1 MAHTYRAICP
11 DGIDISPDM
20 IEFLGDFYR
29 ISDIPGEHDQ
39 YVDLFMPSATFI
51 LASKR
56 ASGKEGSRLQPA
68 SPAQTAMA
76 NSQPEIMNTRI
87 GMWSAVASRRHT
99 VHKVFPSSNSSNEF
113 MLYGSVALG
122 LRSGANI
129 DVDWAARADIVKA
142 ADGKWR
148 MKFYQVYL
156 DTGAITAAANQ

>member
-56 ASGKEGSRLQPA
+56 ASGKE
-68 SPAQTAMA
+68 
-76 NSQPEIMNTRI
+76 EIMNTRI